1 VDRNESLLSQRGSY
15 NPQMILALFALILV
29 VIAGAAA
36 VPVMARRLGRII
48 ERDVG
53 VLGAS
58 VLTLGLGGIN
68 LVALLWFTA
77 GGEVGAAT
85 LPFGAAPMAA
95 GLLGL
100 RVVRGRLAGTPRTV
114 SLLAAAALA
123 LAGIPGY
130 FALLFAIV
138 SSAVAA
144 VVFLAGIDNLR
155 RLASALD
162 PRL

>member
-1 VDRNESLLSQRGSY
+1 MQRGSY
-15 NPQMILALFALILV
+15 NLHMILALFALILV

-36 VPVMARRLGRII
+36 VPVMARRLGRIV

-100 RVVRGRLAGTPRTV
+100 RVVRGRLAGTRRTV

-123 LAGIPGY
+123 LAEHLR
-130 FALLFAIV
+130 ALSVPMYTRIQEDR
-138 SSAVAA
+138 
-144 VVFLAGIDNLR
+144 VVVDLR
-155 RLASALD
+155 TLLGETL
-162 PRL
+162 P

>member
-1 VDRNESLLSQRGSY
+1 
-15 NPQMILALFALILV
+15 MTLALFALILV

-36 VPVMARRLGRII
+36 VPVTARRLGRIV

-58 VLTLGLGGIN
+58 VLTLGLGGMN
-68 LVALLWFTA
+68 LVAVLWFTA
-77 GGEVGAAT
+77 SGEVGAAT
-85 LPFGAAPMAA
+85 LPFGAAPLAA

-100 RVVRGRLAGTPRTV
+100 SVVRSRLGGTPRTL

-138 SSAVAA
+138 ASSSSAVA
-144 VVFLAGIDNLR
+144 FLAGIGDLR
-155 RLASALD
+155 RLARAID

>member
-1 VDRNESLLSQRGSY
+1 
-15 NPQMILALFALILV
+15 MTLALFALILV

-36 VPVMARRLGRII
+36 VPVMARRLGRIV

-58 VLTLGLGGIN
+58 VLTLGLGGMN
-68 LVALLWFTA
+68 LGALLWFTA
-77 GGEVGAAT
+77 SGEVGAAT
-85 LPFGAAPMAA
+85 LP
-95 GLLGL
+95 
-100 RVVRGRLAGTPRTV
+100 
-114 SLLAAAALA
+114 
-123 LAGIPGY
+123 
-130 FALLFAIV
+130 FAIV